1 MNKII
6 KKDIFKQE
14 LLYWAYIIISVLFF
28 NYISFE
34 TEKTRRII
42 MLIVI
47 ILVAIIFNVIMLVF
61 KKKEIKFYK
70 KFFIIALILGIIY
83 CAIIPVGTANDEYS
97 HILRT
102 YEISQKYTA
111 FKFKQN
117 SQFPDGFEILLNL
130 KKDKTINY
138 SDYITEYKNL
148 NLQGNTKD
156 FSKEYNNTK
165 LYSPLQYLPQVIGMS
180 IINLFSNNIVEIVIG
195 ARIFGLLFWVSI
207 CTYAIKIIP
216 NKKTFFSMIILMP
229 IHLIT
234 VSALSGDTIINAVS
248 VLFIAIIYK
257 NFYNKEILSKKDR
270 ILILVT
276 SIMIA
281 VCKIVYLPLVF
292 LILLLKKENFKNMK
306 NKNIFIITVIAIAII
321 CGIVGFYFSSLSL
334 SNEYSKS
341 SEQIKFIL
349 TKPFDYIM
357 VLINTYLK
365 SGGDYILQAVT
376 GVNLVAQL
384 QFLTPSLITYC
395 FTIIVLLSIFIND
408 EKVLNEINLKEKIL
422 VLAIIGI
429 TILLI
434 STAIYVQWTSQ
445 WGIGLE
451 EIMGLQGRYFIALIL
466 LSIFLN
472 TKKLNIDKEKLII
485 ASIYL
490 QIPIIFLL
498 SNVFFIKI

>member
-1 MNKII
+1 MVKFKNNKKVREILYWLYILIFLLFINHKSQEMNINFRLVYI
-6 KKDIFKQE
+6 GVLFIFSVLIDIGLHILKKDKID
-14 LLYWAYIIISVLFF
+14 
-28 NYISFE
+28 
-34 TEKTRRII
+34 
-42 MLIVI
+42 
-47 ILVAIIFNVIMLVF
+47 
-61 KKKEIKFYK
+61 FYK
-70 KFFIIALILGIIY
+70 KIFCVTLIFCFIYSIITP
-83 CAIIPVGTANDEYS
+83 IGRANDEYA
-97 HILRT
+97 HFLRI
-102 YEISQKYTA
+102 YEITDNYMRFNFDDK
-111 FKFKQN
+111 N
-117 SQFPDGFEILLNL
+117 MFPSTFQIDTSEYAYN
-130 KKDKTINY
+130 
-138 SDYITEYKNL
+138 DYIENFDNFAKNDGYADMSNEYK
-148 NLQGNTKD
+148 
-156 FSKEYNNTK
+156 NTK
-165 LYSPLQYLPQVIGMS
+165 LYPAIQYLPQAIGVGIGRLLTDNLLVIGYLGR
-180 IINLFSNNIVEIVIG
+180 LFG
-195 ARIFGLLFWVSI
+195 MIFWILC

-216 NKKTFFSMIILMP
+216 NKKTFFSMIVLMP

-248 VLFIAIIYK
+248 ILFIAIIYK

-270 ILILVT
+270 ILILLT

-292 LILLLKKENFKNMK
+292 LILLLKKENFRNIK
-306 NKNIFIITVIAIAII
+306 NKNIFIITVIAISII

-334 SNEYSKS
+334 SNEYSNS

-395 FTIIVLLSIFIND
+395 FTIVVLLSIFIND
-408 EKVLNEINLKEKIL
+408 EEVLNEINLKDKIL

-429 TILLI
+429 TMLLI

-472 TKKLNIDKEKLII
+472 TKKLDIDKEKLII